1 MLRAI
6 TQVSRWME
14 ALPSSTCGFSA
25 QVMLGKQK
33 GEENGGLNSRVLYG
47 PGLRHIITF
56 HRSLLECSHVAYL
69 MQRSLGNVAV
79 FTRRRGNAGDQPAI
93 SATGSKG
100 RMVITGK
107 WQPPQVEKIPIGLPF
122 RWSSQK
128 ILIPN
133 YSFDKEGW
141 VHGERNVQIMFT
153 FTTKMM
159 KIFLV
164 SSARSHCFLPWI
176 ATLLHFFTSHAL
188 FSLDNQAPTFSF
200 LPSVTF
206 EVESDF
212 WGCTIWF
219 HIIPPLLMC
228 DCGQVT

>member
-1 MLRAI
+1 MPSLRCPGECRGCHPRHV
-6 TQVSRWME
+6 VSQRRSCWASKREKRM
-14 ALPSSTCGFSA
+14 
-25 QVMLGKQK
+25 
-33 GEENGGLNSRVLYG
+33 GLNSRVLYG

-107 WQPPQVEKIPIGLPF
+107 WQPPQVEKIPIGLSF

-133 YSFDKEGW
+133 YSFDRK
-141 VHGERNVQIMFT
+141 GECMEKGTSKLCSPLLPKWWRFSWSAKLEVIVFSPGLPHYSISSPPMH
-153 FTTKMM
+153 
-159 KIFLV
+159 
-164 SSARSHCFLPWI
+164 SSALIIRLPPFL
-176 ATLLHFFTSHAL
+176 FF
-188 FSLDNQAPTFSF
+188 
-200 LPSVTF
+200 
-206 EVESDF
+206 
-212 WGCTIWF
+212 
-219 HIIPPLLMC
+219 PP
-228 DCGQVT
+228 